1 MSEGNLD
8 ILDQSNFIFQPLVF
22 DKRTC
27 ECKNGNCK
35 CGKTKGN
42 EHLDSNSDNE
52 ESSDSDRNLSASQ
65 IENLNQA
72 ADNEDIELLEKETNV
87 ENSHKLRSPR
97 KIKNGFHFSDGEYFI
112 DQHPALLQLTP
123 VEEVEGDDHLIALKG
138 KSDSGNHLY
147 ALKRSMIP
155 HSRFRRR
162 TQTENNEPI
171 QLIDMSAEELF
182 GALPQS
188 YEGELTRY
196 KRVKRSKLKK

>member
-1 MSEGNLD
+1 ME
-8 ILDQSNFIFQPLVF
+8 
-22 DKRTC
+22 
-27 ECKNGNCK
+27 
-35 CGKTKGN
+35 
-42 EHLDSNSDNE
+42 SNSDNAE
-52 ESSDSDRNLSASQ
+52 IIDSDRNFFASQ
-65 IENLNQA
+65 IENVNEA
-72 ADNEDIELLEKETNV
+72 EDNEELFEKETNR
-87 ENSHKLRSPR
+87 ENSHKLRAPR
-97 KIKNGFHFSDGEYFI
+97 KIKEGFLFTDGEYFI
-112 DQHPALLQLTP
+112 DQNPALLQLTP
-123 VEEVEGDDHLIALKG
+123 LEEVEGENHLISLKG

-196 KRVKRSKLKK
+196 KRVKRSKMKN